1 MYKDSLISFIQK
13 SATHFISVSCADPST
28 EANSKRKQPKM
39 RGLVSKG
46 VNELLFKKNLS
57 ISIRSKEL
65 LYPKKFRQIKMV
77 FEGHFRNSVPGLNMY
92 CK

>member
-57 ISIRSKEL
+57 ISIRSKHWNRTSILKSFQLQPAALTEL
-65 LYPKKFRQIKMV
+65 WK
-77 FEGHFRNSVPGLNMY
+77 
-92 CK
+92 